1 MTHSKE
7 GYVNDVFLII
17 ETGMCTGTFYEEGR
31 PSAGT
36 KCVKPCVIES
46 ARWGS
51 SYCYTE
57 GGNWGAECVTCP
69 GKIHHYNRT
78 NSNVRKIVSDDDE
91 HNK

>member
-1 MTHSKE
+1 
-7 GYVNDVFLII
+7 
-17 ETGMCTGTFYEEGR
+17 MCTGTFYEEGR

-69 GKIHHYNRT
+69 GKIYHYNETRSKVRT
-78 NSNVRKIVSDDDE
+78 LKLLVMMMNIINENYYQYLNI
-91 HNK
+91 